1 LKIFQSYYRDDQKA
15 HLLPNTTHLDTRKIE
30 CPRLEYDIFKHLRP
44 EGDFGLISW
53 KFYRKS
59 KLDEWEDQARELLRH
74 YDAVIINPF
83 PAISAV
89 SYNCWQS
96 HPRLIKVAQD
106 MVDTDE
112 FQVDMAFCSYILGKK
127 GWWDRYFEFME
138 KHLDHPGLNQD
149 AGYSRG
155 NFPMTPFVVERLLN
169 YTLEGAYIWQY
180 PEEHHL
186 KKFGTTEFHELREIK
201 PDFNAWAERAKTYDL
216 VEVCRRD
223 DNG

>member
-1 LKIFQSYYRDDQKA
+1 M
-15 HLLPNTTHLDTRKIE
+15 
-30 CPRLEYDIFKHLRP
+30 
-44 EGDFGLISW
+44 
-53 KFYRKS
+53 
-59 KLDEWEDQARELLRH
+59 
-74 YDAVIINPF
+74 
-83 PAISAV
+83 
-89 SYNCWQS
+89 
-96 HPRLIKVAQD
+96 AQD

-127 GWWDRYFEFME
+127 DWWDRYFEFME

-155 NFPMTPFVVERLLN
+155 NFQMTPFVVERLLN

-201 PDFNAWAERAKTYDL
+201 PDFNAWAEKAKTYDL